1 MRIIVTTLIVTAGV
15 ATLALAQAPQ
25 PGSDPNFTGV
35 VTAMDAKDV
44 TGRPQ
49 KLRRRRADRR
59 GIATTG
65 DS

>member
-1 MRIIVTTLIVTAGV
+1 MRIIVATLIVSVGI

-44 TGRPQ
+44 TAGRRKFEAGAQ
-49 KLRRRRADRR
+49 IGVA
-59 GIATTG
+59 
-65 DS
+65 